1 MSFNLFSKKET
12 NKDTTPAKPVK
23 KKGFFREWFD
33 AILFAVVVAT
43 LVRTFWFE
51 AYTIPTS
58 SMESSL
64 MVNDFLFVSKIAYG
78 PRVPNTPLAM
88 PLVHNVMPLVG
99 GKSYSE
105 SIKWPY
111 YRLPGIGKIE
121 RNDDVVFN
129 YPTDE
134 IDNRPVDKKENYIKR
149 CVGIPGDVIEVRN
162 NILYV
167 NNTLG
172 FQPKYLQK
180 KYKMTSAFD
189 DKIKDKL
196 DDLGIIPEADQE
208 GNILMQGGG
217 ASTTIVVCATD
228 AKYTQLKN
236 TPGIVLEPFQTFT
249 KNEVEVCFPVIST
262 QRAVDTNYFKWNRD
276 FYGPLT
282 VPKKGVT
289 VAIND
294 STIALYNDIITKY
307 EKHTITQDGTSFLI
321 DGKVA
326 TQYTFAMNYYWM
338 MGDNRH
344 NSADSRYWGFVPE
357 DHIVGKASFIF
368 FSYYKKLFNIRWNR
382 LFRGVKSLEK

>member
-1 MSFNLFSKKET
+1 MSFNFF
-12 NKDTTPAKPVK
+12 NKNKATSNTPKK

-64 MVNDFLFVSKIAYG
+64 LVNDFLFVSKIAYG
-78 PRVPNTPLAM
+78 PRVPMTPLAV
-88 PLVHNVMPLVG
+88 PLVHNVMPVVG

-105 SIKWPY
+105 AVKWDY
-111 YRLPGIGKIE
+111 KRLPGISKIN
-121 RNDDVVFN
+121 RYDDIVFN

-149 CVGIPGDVIEVRN
+149 CVGLPGDVVEVRD
-162 NILYV
+162 NILYI
-167 NNTLG
+167 NNALG

-180 KYKMTSAFD
+180 KYILTSPWN
-189 DKIKDKL
+189 KTIQDKL
-196 DDLGIIPEADQE
+196 DDLHVIPEADQD
-208 GNILMQGGG
+208 GNTIMMGSGD
-217 ASTTIVVCATD
+217 STSVVVCLTD
-228 AKYTQLKN
+228 ANAKIVGAQAGVQLK
-236 TPGIVLEPFQTFT
+236 PAQVFS
-249 KNEVEVCFPVIST
+249 KNEVEVCFPVSST
-262 QRAVDTNYFKWNRD
+262 QRAIDTTYFKWNRD

-282 VPKKGVT
+282 IPKAGT
-289 VAIND
+289 TIAIND
-294 STIALYNDIITKY
+294 STIALYKDIITKY
-307 EKHTITQDGTSFLI
+307 EHHTLTQDGNAFLI
-321 DGKVA
+321 DGTVA
-326 TQYTFAMNYYWM
+326 TQYTFGMNYYWM

-368 FSYYKKLFNIRWNR
+368 FSYYKNLFNVRWNR

>member
-1 MSFNLFSKKET
+1 MSFNFFNSKKET
-12 NKDTTPAKPVK
+12 QTPAVPKK

-78 PRVPNTPLAM
+78 PRVPMTPVAV
-88 PLVHNVMPLVG
+88 PLVHNVLPFIG
-99 GKSYSE
+99 GKSYNE
-105 SIKWPY
+105 SIQWKY
-111 YRLPGIGKIE
+111 RRLPGITNVK
-121 RNDDVVFN
+121 RYDDVVFN
-129 YPTDE
+129 YPADE

-149 CVGIPGDVIEVRN
+149 CVGLPGDVIEVRN

-167 NNTLG
+167 NNAIG

-180 KYKMTSAFD
+180 KYKMTCTYDAAL
-189 DKIKDKL
+189 IKTLDKL
-196 DDLGIIPEADQE
+196 GVIPEADQNGE
-208 GNILMQGGG
+208 IYMRGGG
-217 ASTTIVVCATD
+217 NGTEIIVCLTD
-228 AKYTQLKN
+228 KN
-236 TPGIVLEPFQTFT
+236 LAELQKTPGVKLEQTQIFA
-249 KNEVEVCFPVIST
+249 KNEVEICFPVSST
-262 QRAVDTNYFKWNRD
+262 QRPVDTNYYKWNRD

-282 VPKKGVT
+282 IPKAGVT

-294 STIALYNDIITKY
+294 STIALYKDIITKY
-307 EKHTITQDGTSFLI
+307 EKHTLTQDGPAFLI

-326 TQYTFAMNYYWM
+326 TQYTFAMDYYWM

-344 NSADSRYWGFVPE
+344 NSADSRYWGFVPQ
-357 DHIVGKASFIF
+357 DHLVGKASFIF
-368 FSYYKKLFNIRWNR
+368 FSYYKKMLNIRWNR
-382 LFRGVKSLEK
+382 LFRGVKSLED

>member
-1 MSFNLFSKKET
+1 MAFNFFNKKET
-12 NKDTTPAKPVK
+12 TTTVAQPKK

-78 PRVPNTPLAM
+78 PRIPMTPVAV
-88 PLVHNVMPLVG
+88 PLVHNVLPFVG
-99 GKSYSE
+99 GKSYNE

-111 YRLPGIGKIE
+111 KRLPGISNIK
-121 RNDDVVFN
+121 RYDDVVFN

-149 CVGIPGDVIEVRN
+149 CVGLPGDVIEVRD

-167 NNTLG
+167 NNALG

-189 DKIKDKL
+189 DNIKDAL
-196 DDLGIIPEADQE
+196 DKMGVIPEADQD
-208 GNILMQGGG
+208 GNIAMQGGG
-217 ASTTIVVCATD
+217 ASTMIVVCVTD
-228 AKYTQLKN
+228 EKFKKLQQL
-236 TPGIVLEPFQTFT
+236 PGVVLEPFQTFT
-249 KNEVEVCFPVIST
+249 KNEVEVCFPVSST

-282 VPKKGVT
+282 VPKAGVT
-289 VAIND
+289 VVLND
-294 STIALYNDIITKY
+294 SNIALYKDIITKY
-307 EKHTITQDGTSFLI
+307 EHHTLSQDGAALLI

-326 TQYTFAMNYYWM
+326 TQYTFAMDYYWM

-344 NSADSRYWGFVPE
+344 NSADSRYWGFVPQ

-368 FSYYKKLFNIRWNR
+368 FSYYKKLWNVRWSR
-382 LFRGVKSLEK
+382 LFRGVKSLED